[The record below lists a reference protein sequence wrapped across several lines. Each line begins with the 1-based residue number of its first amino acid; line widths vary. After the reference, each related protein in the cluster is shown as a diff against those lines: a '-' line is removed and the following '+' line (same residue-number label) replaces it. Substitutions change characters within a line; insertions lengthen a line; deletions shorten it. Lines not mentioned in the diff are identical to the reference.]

1 LIRFFDG
8 EPEVLYRKEW
18 LMKSVIA
25 CCAVLTF
32 ACCGAATS
40 ASARNLFDGYILRP
54 PASIPHGRGMH
65 AAAAP
70 LPRAKPV
77 TPPRAAPEPVAA
89 SAAPLAFPPV
99 QPLE

>member
-1 LIRFFDG
+1 
-8 EPEVLYRKEW
+8 
-18 LMKSVIA
+18 MKIVFA
-25 CCAVLTF
+25 CCAFLTF

-40 ASARNLFDGYILRP
+40 ASARNPFDGYILRP
-54 PASIPHGRGMH
+54 PASIPQGRGIH

-77 TPPRAAPEPVAA
+77 TTPHAAPMPATV
-89 SAAPLAFPPV
+89 SAGPLVFPPV

>member
-1 LIRFFDG
+1 
-8 EPEVLYRKEW
+8 
-18 LMKSVIA
+18 MKSVIA
-25 CCAVLTF
+25 CCAVLIF

-54 PASIPHGRGMH
+54 PASIPHGRGIH

-70 LPRAKPV
+70 LPRAKPL
-77 TPPRAAPEPVAA
+77 TAAHAEPVPAAA
-89 SAAPLAFPPV
+89 SAGPLVFPPV